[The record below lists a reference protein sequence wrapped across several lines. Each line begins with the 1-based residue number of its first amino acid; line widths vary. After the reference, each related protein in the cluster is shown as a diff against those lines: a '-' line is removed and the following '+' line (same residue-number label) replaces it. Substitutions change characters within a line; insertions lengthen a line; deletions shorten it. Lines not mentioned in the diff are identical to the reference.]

1 MKAIVY
7 PIITGD
13 DWYQTAPPIPLDRD
27 SKAAA
32 IRALRERGYRIMWSG
47 VEHAVLSTTAQDLRD
62 SRTDIQAVMERE
74 REIGH
79 ALPEDAQITKYLI
92 TVWPGERT

>member
-32 IRALRERGYRIMWSG
+32 VRTLRERGYRIMWSG
-47 VEHAVLSTTAQDLRD
+47 GEHAVLTTTAQELRS
-62 SRTDIQAVMERE
+62 SRTDMSDVMERE
-74 REIGH
+74 R
-79 ALPEDAQITKYLI
+79 ALGYELPDDAEITKYVI
-92 TVWPGERT
+92 TVWPKR

>member
-13 DWYQTAPPIPLDRD
+13 DWCSPATPIPLERD

-32 IRALRERGYRIMWSG
+32 IRALRESGYRIMWSG
-47 VEHAVLSTTAQDLRD
+47 GEHAVLTTTAEELRY
-62 SRTDIQAVMERE
+62 SRADTPDVMERE
-74 REIGH
+74 R
-79 ALPEDAQITKYLI
+79 ALGYQLPDDAEITKYLI
-92 TVWPGERT
+92 TVWPNR

>member
-13 DWYQTAPPIPLDRD
+13 DWYQTTPPIPLDRD

-32 IRALRERGYRIMWSG
+32 TRALRERGYRIMWSG
-47 VEHAVLSTTAQDLRD
+47 GEHAVLTTTAQDLRN
-62 SRTDIQAVMERE
+62 SQTDIHDVMERE
-74 REIGH
+74 R
-79 ALPEDAQITKYLI
+79 ALGYELPDDAEITKYCI
-92 TVWPGERT
+92 SVWPKR

>member
-13 DWYQTAPPIPLDRD
+13 DWYQTTPPIPLDRA

-32 IRALRERGYRIMWSG
+32 TRTLRARGYRIMWSG
-47 VEHAVLSTTAQDLRD
+47 GEHSVQSTTAQELRD

-74 REIGH
+74 REIGY
-79 ALPEDAQITKYLI
+79 ALPDDAQITKYLI
-92 TVWPGERT
+92 TVWPEK